1 MKEFFGV
8 SLVLGLAGCAP
19 AIPVLIVSPAP
30 EAAQQAR
37 PASQVMNELAVSP
50 RDGTGAVV
58 VTSQDRSWPAAGCTV
73 DVALDDELVAGL
85 RPGEQ
90 VVLFAEP
97 GRRTVSL
104 SVRDEEACSPASAE
118 VPLFIVEHTTQ
129 KIDVASDS
137 HHALKVEVDTYGRS
151 LPP

>member
-1 MKEFFGV
+1 MRNFFGV
-8 SLVLGLAGCAP
+8 SLVLALAGCAP
-19 AIPVLIVSPAP
+19 TVPVLIFSPAP
-30 EAAQQAR
+30 DEAPQA
-37 PASQVMNELAVSP
+37 PPPSQVMNELAVSP

-58 VTSQDRSWPAAGCTV
+58 VTSRGTSWPARGCTV

-97 GRRTVSL
+97 GQRTVSM
-104 SVRDEEACSPASAE
+104 SVRDEDACSPVSAQ
-118 VPLFIVEHTTQ
+118 VPLYIVEHTTQ
-129 KIDVASDS
+129 KIDVGPDS
-137 HHALKVEVDTYGRS
+137 RHDLKVEVDTYGRS

>member
-8 SLVLGLAGCAP
+8 SLVLALAGCAP
-19 AIPVLIVSPAP
+19 TIPVLVVSMES
-30 EAAQQAR
+30 EAAPRAL
-37 PASQVMNELAVSP
+37 PPSQVMNERAVSP

-58 VTSQDRSWPAAGCTV
+58 VTSQVISGSAGGCTV
-73 DVALDDELVAGL
+73 DVALDDELIAGL

-97 GRRTVSL
+97 GRRIVSL
-104 SVRDEEACSPASAE
+104 GIRDEDACRPASAR
-118 VPLFIVEHTTQ
+118 VPLDIVPHSTQ
-129 KIDVASDS
+129 RIDVGPDS
-137 HHALKVEVDTYGRS
+137 RHDLKVEVNTYGRS